1 MTLKYDTLPANIA
14 GNTLFIAWWNG
25 SQWLEIPSTIDPVNK
40 TVTAQVSHFTD
51 YVVMGKKLTTNSP
64 PWSLIISISILVIF
78 IIFII
83 FFLAW
88 RRRKKQEEERRIER
102 I

>member
-1 MTLKYDTLPANIA
+1 MTLKYDTLPANII

-25 SQWLEIPSTIDPVNK
+25 SKWLEIPSTIDPVNK

-64 PWSLIISISILVIF
+64 PWSLIISIIILVIF